1 MGFEFDCVL
10 YCELCNTMVDI
21 RNSNIFTK
29 NLVIGL
35 DKSYNLW
42 YNKDMKNNN
51 NNKTKAFVFDFDDTL
66 ASTNAKVLVR
76 IHRVPSQVLTPAE
89 YSTYELADGESF
101 DFSEFKNP
109 EFIINGK
116 PLGLIEL
123 AKEIH
128 AEGHSLYI
136 LTARNEI
143 ASSPIAGFLARFNI
157 TAKMIHCVGEDS
169 NTNIAKAKQSVL
181 MTIIDNH
188 DITYFYDDDEANIEL
203 ASSLDCRTELV
214 EGK

>member
-1 MGFEFDCVL
+1 M
-10 YCELCNTMVDI
+10 N
-21 RNSNIFTK
+21 
-29 NLVIGL
+29 
-35 DKSYNLW
+35 
-42 YNKDMKNNN
+42 NNN

-66 ASTNAKVLVR
+66 ASTSAKVLVR
-76 IHRVPSQVLTPAE
+76 KYRVPSQVLTPAQ
-89 YSTYELADGESF
+89 YNTYELADGESF

-143 ASSPIAGFLARFNI
+143 ASSAIAGFLARFNI
-157 TAKMIHCVGEDS
+157 TAKMIHCVGKES
-169 NTNIAKAKQSVL
+169 TTNIAKAKQTVL

-203 ASSLDCRTELV
+203 ASSLDCRVELV
-214 EGK
+214 S

>member
-1 MGFEFDCVL
+1 
-10 YCELCNTMVDI
+10 
-21 RNSNIFTK
+21 
-29 NLVIGL
+29 
-35 DKSYNLW
+35 
-42 YNKDMKNNN
+42 MKNNN
-51 NNKTKAFVFDFDDTL
+51 NIKTKAFVFDFDDTL

-76 IHRVPSQVLTPAE
+76 TYRVPSQVLTPAE

-123 AKEIH
+123 AKDIH
-128 AEGHSLYI
+128 AEGHNLYI

-143 ASSPIAGFLARFNI
+143 ASSAIAGFLARFNI
-157 TAKMIHCVGEDS
+157 AAKMIHCVGKNS
-169 NTNIAKAKQSVL
+169 NTDIAKAKQSIL

>member
-1 MGFEFDCVL
+1 MSIYIIEKLIVKVRKK
-10 YCELCNTMVDI
+10 MQKSSKI
-21 RNSNIFTK
+21 KQIA
-29 NLVIGL
+29 I
-35 DKSYNLW
+35 DKTEKLW
-42 YNKDMKNNN
+42 YNDIMKNNN

-66 ASTNAKVLVR
+66 ASTNARVLVTKYG
-76 IHRVPSQVLTPAE
+76 VPSQVLTPAE
-89 YSTYELADGESF
+89 YNTYELADGESF

-109 EFIINGK
+109 EFILNGE

-143 ASSPIAGFLARFNI
+143 ASSAIAGFLARFNI
-157 TAKMIHCVGEDS
+157 TAKMIHCVGKES
-169 NTNIAKAKQSVL
+169 TTNIAKAKQSVL

-203 ASSLDCRTELV
+203 ASSLDCRAELV
-214 EGK
+214 

>member
-1 MGFEFDCVL
+1 MSIYIIEKLIVKVRKKMQKSSKI
-10 YCELCNTMVDI
+10 NQI
-21 RNSNIFTK
+21 AI
-29 NLVIGL
+29 
-35 DKSYNLW
+35 DKTEKLW
-42 YNKDMKNNN
+42 YNDIMKNNN

-66 ASTNAKVLVR
+66 ASTKARVLVTKYG
-76 IHRVPSQVLTPAE
+76 VPSQVLTPAE
-89 YSTYELADGESF
+89 YNTYELADGESF

-143 ASSPIAGFLARFNI
+143 ASSAIAGFLARFNI
-157 TAKMIHCVGEDS
+157 TAKMIHCVGKES
-169 NTNIAKAKQSVL
+169 TTNIAKAKQSVL

-203 ASSLDCRTELV
+203 ASSLDCRAELV
-214 EGK
+214 

>member
-1 MGFEFDCVL
+1 MSIYIIEKLIVKVRKKMQKSSKI
-10 YCELCNTMVDI
+10 NQI
-21 RNSNIFTK
+21 AI
-29 NLVIGL
+29 
-35 DKSYNLW
+35 DKTEKLW
-42 YNKDMKNNN
+42 YNDIMKNNN

-66 ASTNAKVLVR
+66 ASTKARVLVTKYG
-76 IHRVPSQVLTPAE
+76 VPSQVLTPAE
-89 YSTYELADGESF
+89 YNTYELADGESF

-123 AKEIH
+123 AKDIH
-128 AEGHSLYI
+128 AEGHNLYI

-143 ASSPIAGFLARFNI
+143 ASSAIAGFLARFNI
-157 TAKMIHCVGEDS
+157 TAKMIHCVGKES
-169 NTNIAKAKQSVL
+169 TTNIAKAKQSVL

-203 ASSLDCRTELV
+203 ASSLDCRAELV
-214 EGK
+214 

>member
-1 MGFEFDCVL
+1 MDK
-10 YCELCNTMVDI
+10 TSKI
-21 RNSNIFTK
+21 SAIA
-29 NLVIGL
+29 L
-35 DKSYNLW
+35 DKTNNLW
-42 YNKDMKNNN
+42 YNDIMKNNN

-76 IHRVPSQVLTPAE
+76 KYRVPSQVLTPAE

-128 AEGHSLYI
+128 TEGHSLYI

-143 ASSPIAGFLARFNI
+143 ASSAIAGFLARFNI
-157 TAKMIHCVGEDS
+157 TAKMIHCVGKNSD
-169 NTNIAKAKQSVL
+169 TNIAKAKQTVL

-188 DITYFYDDDEANIEL
+188 NITYFYDDDEANIEL
-203 ASSLDCRTELV
+203 ASSLDCRAELV
-214 EGK
+214 